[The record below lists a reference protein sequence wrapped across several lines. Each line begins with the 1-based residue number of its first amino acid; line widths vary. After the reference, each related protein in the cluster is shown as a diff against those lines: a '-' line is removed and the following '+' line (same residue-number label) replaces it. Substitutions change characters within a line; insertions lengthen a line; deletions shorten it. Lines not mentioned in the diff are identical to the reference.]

1 MADLKETALVYCEGQ
16 FGKVDGKTAA
26 GLVRHSEIYS
36 ILGVIDSTLAG
47 KDAGEVLG
55 SKKNNIPIFTDLDE
69 ALVSLVEI
77 PNCYIYGKAPLEAN
91 IPAGERLLIIEAMKK
106 GMHIINGLHQFFS
119 DDGEFAQMAAQYGVQ
134 ITDIRKSPQMED
146 LHVFTGQISKVDV
159 PVIAI
164 LGTDCASGKRTT
176 AAQLNQSLND
186 LGVKS
191 IMIATGQTGLMQG
204 AKYGASIDALVSQFV
219 IGEIEN
225 AVLQAYEN
233 EAPDIILIEGQ
244 SAVSHP
250 AFMSSIGILK
260 GSMPNG
266 VILQH
271 PPARKVRVDF
281 PQLTMPTVE
290 NEIQMIE
297 AISQSQ
303 VMAITLNHEDLTDE
317 EVNDTIIEYEDR
329 FLLPTTDVLKY
340 GSQKLIQMLC
350 NHFPGLDQK
359 INPVSFK
366 VMPVL
371 TIMQE
376 EEMAG

>member
-1 MADLKETALVYCEGQ
+1 
-16 FGKVDGKTAA
+16 
-26 GLVRHSEIYS
+26 
-36 ILGVIDSTLAG
+36 
-47 KDAGEVLG
+47 
-55 SKKNNIPIFTDLDE
+55 
-69 ALVSLVEI
+69 
-77 PNCYIYGKAPLEAN
+77 
-91 IPAGERLLIIEAMKK
+91 
-106 GMHIINGLHQFFS
+106 
-119 DDGEFAQMAAQYGVQ
+119 
-134 ITDIRKSPQMED
+134 MED

-204 AKYGASIDALVSQFV
+204 ARYGASIDALVSQFV

-250 AFMSSIGILK
+250 AFMSSVGILK

-271 PPARKVRVDF
+271 PPARKFRVDF
-281 PQLTMPTVE
+281 PQLAMPTVE

>member
-55 SKKNNIPIFTDLDE
+55 DKKNNIPIFTDLDE
-69 ALVSLVEI
+69 ALVSLAEI